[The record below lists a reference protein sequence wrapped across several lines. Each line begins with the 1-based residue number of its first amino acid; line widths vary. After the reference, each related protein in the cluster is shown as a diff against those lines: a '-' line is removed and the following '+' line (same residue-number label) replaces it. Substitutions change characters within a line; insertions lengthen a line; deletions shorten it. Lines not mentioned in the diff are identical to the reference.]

1 MVTSAQSFTFVEQ
14 LLLNVAGPLLTA
26 LVVGFGAAEVFRRAQ
41 VRRENAL
48 RESDRRRA
56 EEAIK
61 LERLR
66 EDHELRDRLI
76 SQAIEAPSALYLA
89 SQHYWRAKD
98 DGLPADELAICRSAL
113 DARYLDSRREGLV
126 LEHRLRLH
134 FADPKPNRLS
144 HRLMDLLTIRYFQL
158 ARPGGA
164 SESLRNKNAG
174 DAHTGLSATE
184 LAVASKVLAKYH
196 TTLDELVDAI
206 ASGALRQAT
215 PDK

>member
-1 MVTSAQSFTFVEQ
+1 MISAQSFTFVEQ

-41 VRRENAL
+41 IRRENVL

-56 EEAIK
+56 EQAVH

-66 EDHELRDRLI
+66 EDHDLRDRLI

-98 DGLPADELAICRSAL
+98 DDLPADQLAEYRAAL

-134 FADPKPNRLS
+134 FADPKPCRLS

-158 ARPGGA
+158 VRPDGA
-164 SESLRNKNAG
+164 SENLRNKNSG
-174 DAHTGLSATE
+174 EAHTGLSAAD

-196 TTLDELVDAI
+196 TTIDELVAAVAD
-206 ASGALRQAT
+206 GALRQT
-215 PDK
+215 PSEK